1 MKLDFSQINILLIGD
16 FMVDHYFFGTSHRL
30 SPEAPI
36 PVVSLKEEV
45 ITPGGAGNVAMN
57 LKSLGVNVTCV
68 GCVGDDFF
76 GKKLINI
83 FKKNDINI
91 EKIEILKDYKTTTKQ
106 RVYCD
111 SKQQSRLD
119 SEDLLLDWAPRE
131 EINHDKFDLIILSDY
146 NKGVFSSK
154 WFDPGDK
161 DVVLDPKKLNKDI
174 FKKSSIITPNIS
186 ELSYLTNLDLKN
198 QNMIVKAAHSLLK
211 KYELKYVITTLG
223 DKGMIIVDGQGLVES
238 ISSHDVKN
246 PDVTGAGDTVLAIFS
261 SIYALSKDVIFSA
274 KVANLGASMVVAE
287 KGTSQ
292 INLKNLETLV
302 LSKIL

>member
-16 FMVDHYFFGTSHRL
+16 FMVDHYFFGTSNRL

-36 PVVSLKEEV
+36 PVVNLEDEV

-57 LKSLGVNVTCV
+57 LKSLGVNVTCL

-76 GKKLINI
+76 GKKLISI
-83 FKKNDINI
+83 FEKNDINI
-91 EKIEILKDYKTTTKQ
+91 EKIEILKDYKTTRKQ

-119 SEDLLLDWAPRE
+119 SEDLLFDWAPSE
-131 EINHDKFDLIILSDY
+131 EINYDKFDLIILSDY

-161 DVVLDPKKLNKDI
+161 DVVLDPKKLNINI
-174 FKKSSIITPNIS
+174 FKESSIITPNIS
-186 ELSYLTNLDLKN
+186 ELSDLTNTDLKN
-198 QNMIVKAAHSLLK
+198 KNMTVKAAHKLLK
-211 KYELKYVITTLG
+211 QYDLKYVITTLG
-223 DKGMIIVDGQGLVES
+223 DKGMIIVDHQGLVES
-238 ISSHDVKN
+238 IPSHNVKN

-261 SIYALSKDVIFSA
+261 SIYAISKDVIFSA

-287 KGTSQ
+287 KGTTQ
-292 INLKNLETLV
+292 INLKNLEASIR
-302 LSKIL
+302 SKIM

>member
-1 MKLDFSQINILLIGD
+1 MDTYTYCESNRI
-16 FMVDHYFFGTSHRL
+16 
-30 SPEAPI
+30 SPEAPVPIVI
-36 PVVSLKEEV
+36 PKDV
-45 ITPGGAGNVAMN
+45 INIPGGAGNVAMN
-57 LKSLGVNVTCV
+57 LSKLGAQVTCV

>member
-1 MKLDFSQINILLIGD
+1 MKLDLSQINILLIGD
-16 FMVDHYFFGTSHRL
+16 LMVDHYFFGTSNRL

-36 PVVSLKEEV
+36 PVINLEEEV
-45 ITPGGAGNVAMN
+45 VTPGGAGNVAMN
-57 LKSLGVNVTCV
+57 LKSLGVNVTCL

-76 GKKLINI
+76 GKKLISI
-83 FKKNDINI
+83 FEKNNINI
-91 EKIEILKDYKTTTKQ
+91 EKIEILKNYKTTRKQ

-119 SEDLLLDWAPRE
+119 SEDLLFDWAPSE
-131 EINHDKFDLIILSDY
+131 EINYDKFDLIILSDY

-161 DVVLDPKKLNKDI
+161 DVVLDPKKLNINI

-186 ELSYLTNLDLKN
+186 ELSDLTNLDFKN
-198 QNMIVKAAHSLLK
+198 QNMIVKAAHKLLK
-211 KYELKYVITTLG
+211 QYDLKYVITTLG
-223 DKGMIIVDGQGLVES
+223 DKGMIIVDHQGLVES
-238 ISSHDVKN
+238 IPSHNVEN

-261 SIYALSKDVIFSA
+261 SIYAISKDVIFSS

-292 INLKNLETLV
+292 INLKNLEASIR
-302 LSKIL
+302 SKIM